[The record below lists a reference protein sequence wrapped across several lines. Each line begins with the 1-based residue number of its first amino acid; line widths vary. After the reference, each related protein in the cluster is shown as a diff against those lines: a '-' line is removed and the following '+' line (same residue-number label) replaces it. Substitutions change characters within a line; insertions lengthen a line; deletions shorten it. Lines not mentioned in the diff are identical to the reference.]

1 VTIIFDMDGVLVDVS
16 GSFRRAVIE
25 TAAALSGRTVTAAEV
40 QAYKDRGGF
49 NNDWVLTHALVT
61 EAGAEVPYDE
71 VVDAFNARYRGA
83 DWDGLIATEPPLIRT
98 ETLARLAADGELGLV
113 TGRQEPEARW
123 TLERFG
129 WDRFFPVV
137 VGMEAQAGREKPDPY
152 GLELALRELGARSG
166 ATIEPGASV
175 YAGDTVDDMKAARAA
190 GMRAVGVVPPY
201 LDAETHG
208 QTLRDAG
215 AEVVIHDVNDLPET
229 VEELTRDA

>member
-1 VTIIFDMDGVLVDVS
+1 MQVIFDMDGVLVDVS

-25 TAAALSGRTVTAAEV
+25 TTAALADRTVTPAEV

-49 NNDWVLTHALVT
+49 NNDWVLTHKLVT
-61 EAGAEVPYDE
+61 EAGADVDYET
-71 VVDAFNARYRGA
+71 VVNAFNARYRGA

-98 ETLARLAADGELGLV
+98 ETLEHLVARGPLALV

-129 WDRFFPVV
+129 WHRLFPVV
-137 VGMEAQAGREKPDPY
+137 VGMESQAGREKPDPY
-152 GLELALRELGARSG
+152 GLELALRALGERSG
-166 ATIEPGASV
+166 RTVEPGQSV

-190 GMRAVGVVPPY
+190 GIRAVGVVPPY

-215 AEVVIHDVNDLPET
+215 AERVIHDVNDLPA
-229 VEELTRDA
+229 VVDDLA

>member
-1 VTIIFDMDGVLVDVS
+1 VS

-25 TAAALSGRTVTAAEV
+25 TTAALSDRTVTPAEV

-61 EAGAEVPYDE
+61 EAGADVDYET
-71 VVDAFNARYRGA
+71 VVDAFNARYRGD
-83 DWDGLIATEPPLIRT
+83 DWDGLIATEPPLART
-98 ETLARLAADGELGLV
+98 ETLERLAARGPLALV

-129 WDRFFPVV
+129 WDRLFPVV
-137 VGMEAQAGREKPDPY
+137 VGMESQSGREKPDPY
-152 GLELALRELGARSG
+152 GLELALRALGERNG
-166 ATIEPGASV
+166 KTIEPSRSV

-190 GMRAVGVVPPY
+190 GIRAVGVVPPY
-201 LDAETHG
+201 LDAETHR

-215 AEVVIHDVNDLPET
+215 AERVIDDVNDLPA
-229 VEELTRDA
+229 VVDDLT